1 MKSKKPESSV
11 QEKRTKKKKTAT
23 SKKNDYSD
31 IPKLNSKQLSTMR
44 RVGRPTA
51 GESPKLMIAIRL
63 DPSVL
68 ERLKKLAQKSK
79 KGYQT
84 LIQEIL
90 EDYAA

>member
-1 MKSKKPESSV
+1 
-11 QEKRTKKKKTAT
+11 
-23 SKKNDYSD
+23 
-31 IPKLNSKQLSTMR
+31 MR

-63 DPSVL
+63 DPNLL
-68 ERLKKLAQKSK
+68 ERLKELAQKSK